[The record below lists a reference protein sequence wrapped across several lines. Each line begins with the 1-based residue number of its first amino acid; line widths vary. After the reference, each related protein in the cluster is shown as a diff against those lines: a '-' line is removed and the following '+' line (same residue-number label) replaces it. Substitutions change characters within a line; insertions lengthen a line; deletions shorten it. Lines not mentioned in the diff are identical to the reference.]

1 MEWHRGRCRHH
12 KTEWL
17 SSVFR
22 GALPDKD
29 FYDRPL
35 THRLNS
41 IHRKEQCRNDG
52 TFRSTSLRHTS
63 FFIGAAP
70 ISIFSVF
77 QSIAA
82 TIGSATIY
90 VFMGFHPG
98 EPFQQGVPSTS
109 GSVRVACH
117 NLTCG
122 EGIFF
127 WLWHKKSPDLLR
139 RLVFFMSRPN
149 IPLLPPHAFQVS
161 SNSYNHT
168 VFGRMVKKSSHRYE
182 SHRKT

>member
-22 GALPDKD
+22 DALPDKD
-29 FYDRPL
+29 SCDRPL
-35 THRLNS
+35 TPRLNS

-52 TFRSTSLRHTS
+52 TFRSTLLRHTS
-63 FFIGAAP
+63 FLSGLHRFY
-70 ISIFSVF
+70 FSVF

-82 TIGSATIY
+82 TVGSATIY
-90 VFMGFHPG
+90 VFTGFHPG
-98 EPFQQGVPSTS
+98 EPSQQGVPSTS

-139 RLVFFMSRPN
+139 RLVFFRSRPEHPSFAAPRLSGVKQL
-149 IPLLPPHAFQVS
+149 IQPHCLWT
-161 SNSYNHT
+161 H
-168 VFGRMVKKSSHRYE
+168 G
-182 SHRKT
+182 

>member
-1 MEWHRGRCRHH
+1 MTGLSDPRH
-12 KTEWL
+12 
-17 SSVFR
+17 
-22 GALPDKD
+22 
-29 FYDRPL
+29 
-35 THRLNS
+35 
-41 IHRKEQCRNDG
+41 CG
-52 TFRSTSLRHTS
+52 TLL
-63 FFIGAAP
+63 FFGAAP
-70 ISIFSVF
+70 ISLFFSV
-77 QSIAA
+77 SIHRRHRRV
-82 TIGSATIY
+82 SDDLC
-90 VFMGFHPG
+90 FHGFHPG

-127 WLWHKKSPDLLR
+127 WLWHKNLQTSCVGSYFLCQG
-139 RLVFFMSRPN
+139 PN

-168 VFGRMVKKSSHRYE
+168 VFGRMVKKKSSHRYE